1 MDCANN
7 WRCVV
12 TTGNKT
18 TKNRQLVSVK
28 HLLSLH
34 DKNVVYLDTCASCV
48 FFYSFPSCSQHA
60 CTIPN
65 SPKKIQSC
73 LHCSVLA
80 LNHRSWLAVATCP
93 NGLGYC
99 PTNLALLFFQLPEA
113 AAN

>member
-28 HLLSLH
+28 RLLSLH

-48 FFYSFPSCSQHA
+48 FFFFLPFSFLLTTCMYDSQQ
-60 CTIPN
+60 P
-65 SPKKIQSC
+65 
-73 LHCSVLA
+73 
-80 LNHRSWLAVATCP
+80 
-93 NGLGYC
+93 
-99 PTNLALLFFQLPEA
+99 
-113 AAN
+113 